1 VGVVTAPRFI
11 EAEPMLIG
19 RAEAIGFGTDAM
31 HVRLIPK
38 AVADAL
44 ITQNHY
50 SGSAVWSSCVH
61 LGVYAAGD
69 LIGAMQFGPAMNPA
83 SGGKVVRGTQP
94 DQWLE
99 LNRMWL
105 SGAKPVNAASRAIR
119 YALTL
124 VRRRRPRVSWV
135 QSFADERCGKL
146 GAVYQ
151 AAGFL
156 YCGSHFSEF
165 LHADGEWFHKSLVG
179 RAKVDKRGWGSGP
192 KAARLA
198 EKIDTATRHEFR
210 QYRYIRPLT
219 KWARRQLLLPVLPY
233 PKPSSREVAA

>member
-1 VGVVTAPRFI
+1 MTGPRFF
-11 EAEPMLIG
+11 ESDPQLLG
-19 RAEAIGFGTDAM
+19 KAEALGFGTAALS
-31 HVRLIPK
+31 VRL
-38 AVADAL
+38 VAKDRADEVMVA
-44 ITQNHY
+44 NHY
-50 SGSAVWSSCVH
+50 SHSAVWSSSVH
-61 LGVYAAGD
+61 LGVFAGED
-69 LIGAMQFGPAMNPA
+69 FIGALQLGPAMNPA
-83 SGGKVVRGTQP
+83 SGASIVRNTEP

-105 SGAKPVNAASRAIR
+105 ADEKPENTASRAIR

-124 VRRRRPRVSWV
+124 VRRRRPRVSWI

-156 YCGSHFSEF
+156 YCGSHVSTF
-165 LHADGEWFHKSLVG
+165 LHADGEWFHKSLIG
-179 RAKVDKRGWGSGP
+179 RAKIDKRGWGSGP

-198 EKIDTATRHEFR
+198 ECIDRATRHDFR

-219 KWARRQLLLPVLPY
+219 KWARRELLLPVLPY
-233 PKPSSREVAA
+233 PKPDAERVA